1 LTRTRI
7 DRTVLAGKSVCLF
20 RAAVKKP
27 AARDPY
33 ERCRINFLNTT
44 RMTPDEFVK
53 NAKID
58 AVKAEKKVI
67 SFVST
72 ENARC
77 EKGEITAATV
87 GNALKAMR
95 LLLEMNDVSLNWKK
109 IRRILR
115 SKKTCTG

>member
-7 DRTVLAGKSVCLF
+7 DRTVLAGESVSLF
-20 RAAVKKP
+20 RAAVKNP
-27 AARDPY
+27 ARDPY
-33 ERCRINFLNTT
+33 ERCRIYFLNTT
-44 RMTPDEFVK
+44 RMTPDEFVLE
-53 NAKID
+53 AQIGPIRS
-58 AVKAEKKVI
+58 EKKVI

-87 GNALKAMR
+87 GNALKAIR